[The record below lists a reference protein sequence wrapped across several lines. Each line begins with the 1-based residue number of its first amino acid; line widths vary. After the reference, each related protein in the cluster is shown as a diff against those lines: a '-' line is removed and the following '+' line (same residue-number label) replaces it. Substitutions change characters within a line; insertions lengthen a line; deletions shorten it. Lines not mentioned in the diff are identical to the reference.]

1 MTKKPINKNVSVTA
15 LWFDRNF
22 DAVPKRIEFEGRTY
36 TFLDRGMRYCIK
48 RGNSMVRLFDLTDG
62 ESLFRLRQE
71 VDSSAWN
78 LLSISR

>member
-1 MTKKPINKNVSVTA
+1 MTKNPINKDVRVTA

-22 DAVPKRIEFEGRTY
+22 DSVPKRIEFEGRSY

-48 RGNSMVRLFDLTDG
+48 RGDHITRLFDLTDG